1 LWPHGSILFTL
12 SLSTGNRPK
21 AINGDNFLRTVEI
34 LQYTLRKGTGT
45 AFHTIMQEISVP
57 LHQRHGIDVVSFGN
71 SLHDPDC
78 YYLIRA
84 FDSAESMTTVYASAE
99 WRNGPPRHHWQH
111 RNQHENSDEPAAGK
125 RERAAGAI
133 VGHLASPDAF

>member
-1 LWPHGSILFTL
+1 MAQSGLLYCYQPRAAQKRH
-12 SLSTGNRPK
+12 
-21 AINGDNFLRTVEI
+21 GDNALRTVEI

-57 LHQRHGIDVVSFGN
+57 LHQSYRIDVVSFGN

-84 FDSAESMTTVYASAE
+84 FDSAESMATVLDAFYAS
-99 WRNGPPRHHWQH
+99 
-111 RNQHENSDEPAAGK
+111 D
-125 RERAAGAI
+125 
-133 VGHLASPDAF
+133 D